1 MFSDVTH
8 CDGLAWDWV
17 NKRLYWTDAGDNT
30 VNRLSR
36 DGYSKEVLFHEEA
49 DLPRDIVLMPCDGY
63 MYWRVWQGTKSS
75 IKHATMDGLNP
86 KIIIETVGWP
96 NGLAVDKDEN
106 QLFWADTRPNR
117 IESSDL
123 DGNNRKIILQ
133 ADNLYI
139 LAISLYNNYI
149 YFTDLVT
156 KSLMRVEKKGN
167 GHQELL
173 DGGLNRY
180 PKGIRIFSKSKQNC
194 TRTLCHKDITRCTDI
209 CMPSNNLVHCSC
221 PINKTLTDG
230 YRCIQTA
237 KAGLNCSDT
246 MTSFI
251 CSDESKCISKA
262 SICDGYYDCFD
273 GSDEQNCTSQSTI
286 FPSTSLSLSYQTSLP
301 TSTVFK
307 PSKSTMEFSLKT
319 SSAIHQSTA
328 DKDSS
333 ATLYS
338 SSISPSTSTMTS
350 SSSSVITSNH
360 SSATL
365 RSLSIIPSTPTMTS
379 SSSSVTTSNHSSAT
393 LHSSSISPSTSTMTS
408 SSSSVTTSNHSSAT
422 LHSSSISPSTS
433 TMTSSS
439 SSVTTSNHSATLHSS
454 SISPSTST
462 MASSSSSVTTSN
474 HSSAKLHS
482 SSISPSTST
491 MTSSSSSVTTSNHS
505 SATLHSSSISP
516 STSTMTSSSSSVTT
530 SNHSATLHSSSI
542 SPSTS
547 TMASS
552 SSSVTTSNHSSATL
566 HSSSISPSTSTMTSS
581 SSSVTTSNHSATLHS
596 SSISPSTS
604 TMTSS
609 SSSVITSNHSS
620 ATLHSSSISPSTSTM
635 TSSSSSVITSNHSS
649 ATLHSSSI
657 SPSTSTMTSSSSS
670 VTTSNHSSATLHSS
684 SISPSTSTM
693 TSSSSSVTTIR
704 TTPASNASA
713 CDLDLGF
720 VIDESGSISFDE
732 FRKSIDFVRNITQYF
747 TIATARTRVSLITY
761 GTDAVLHFKFNDDAG
776 SDQSAF
782 LDYIST
788 INGRGGGTNTYA
800 ALKMSNLEMFN
811 TENGDRTDKVNVLIV
826 LTDGRSSGR
835 SQLISESNALRESG
849 VKVLAVGVGSG
860 VGEEELNIIA
870 GNSLNVFNVSDAS
883 HLSDI
888 IEEIVPISCNEQM
901 LELECQS
908 YGFKAG
914 FSLSGL
920 QSKNLPYT
928 IRFSGSNDCGTI
940 NKTSSDHLSNGR
952 IWMWTNYTSCGVE
965 AYHVGDSIAFEKT
978 LMVNYGSK
986 DHSSVVYRYISSSY
1000 KVKCFLDRK
1009 VVQKLEINVQD
1020 VIESNP
1026 DINGTSDFKFNL
1038 KIMDANNEGNEVQLA
1053 NVGDRLKFVLNL
1065 ENAPNQVKASPQN
1078 CYATKPDGSGRYN
1091 LISNRC
1097 VDPNEETTFITSP
1110 SNELHYFSWELLAF
1124 RYFGES
1130 NSVVIVCEVLICKN
1144 EPFWNL
1150 SEQCKRCDQTSNR
1163 KRRDV
1168 DVDDEVLQKTT
1179 VSSQPLFLIERSPKE
1194 PGQSNQQNGFL
1205 AKPEGISILVV
1216 LAVVVLLSG
1225 IVHLKKK
1232 FWPSRK
1238 AMSKK
1243 TLNVGAV
1250 DEKGFENLA
1259 ME

>member
-1 MFSDVTH
+1 
-8 CDGLAWDWV
+8 
-17 NKRLYWTDAGDNT
+17 
-30 VNRLSR
+30 
-36 DGYSKEVLFHEEA
+36 
-49 DLPRDIVLMPCDGY
+49 
-63 MYWRVWQGTKSS
+63 
-75 IKHATMDGLNP
+75 
-86 KIIIETVGWP
+86 
-96 NGLAVDKDEN
+96 
-106 QLFWADTRPNR
+106 
-117 IESSDL
+117 
-123 DGNNRKIILQ
+123 
-133 ADNLYI
+133 
-139 LAISLYNNYI
+139 
-149 YFTDLVT
+149 
-156 KSLMRVEKKGN
+156 
-167 GHQELL
+167 
-173 DGGLNRY
+173 
-180 PKGIRIFSKSKQNC
+180 
-194 TRTLCHKDITRCTDI
+194 
-209 CMPSNNLVHCSC
+209 
-221 PINKTLTDG
+221 
-230 YRCIQTA
+230 
-237 KAGLNCSDT
+237 

-251 CSDESKCISKA
+251 CYDESKCISKA

-273 GSDEQNCTSQSTI
+273 GSDERNCTSQSTI

-301 TSTVFK
+301 TSAVFK

-333 ATLYS
+333 ATL
-338 SSISPSTSTMTS
+338 
-350 SSSSVITSNH
+350 
-360 SSATL
+360 
-365 RSLSIIPSTPTMTS
+365 RSLSISPSTPTMTS
-379 SSSSVTTSNHSSAT
+379 SSSSVTTSNHSAT
-393 LHSSSISPSTSTMTS
+393 LHSSSINPSTSTMTS

-462 MASSSSSVTTSN
+462 MTSSSSSVTTSN
-474 HSSAKLHS
+474 HSATLHS

-491 MTSSSSSVTTSNHS
+491 MASSSSSVTTSKHS

-552 SSSVTTSNHSSATL
+552 SSSVTTSNHSATL

-609 SSSVITSNHSS
+609 SSSV
-620 ATLHSSSISPSTSTM
+620 
-635 TSSSSSVITSNHSS
+635 
-649 ATLHSSSI
+649 
-657 SPSTSTMTSSSSS
+657 
-670 VTTSNHSSATLHSS
+670 TTSNHSATLHSS

-720 VIDESGSISFDE
+720 VIDESGSISFDD

-776 SDQSAF
+776 SDQSTF

-788 INGRGGGTNTYA
+788 INGRGGNTNTYA

-870 GNSLNVFNVSDAS
+870 GNSLNVFNVYDAS

-888 IEEIVPISCNEQM
+888 IEEIIPISCNEQM

-920 QSKNLPYT
+920 QSKNLPYS

-952 IWMWTNYTSCGVE
+952 MWMWTNYTSCGVE

-1026 DINGTSDFKFNL
+1026 DI
-1038 KIMDANNEGNEVQLA
+1038 
-1053 NVGDRLKFVLNL
+1053 
-1065 ENAPNQVKASPQN
+1065 
-1078 CYATKPDGSGRYN
+1078 
-1091 LISNRC
+1091 
-1097 VDPNEETTFITSP
+1097 
-1110 SNELHYFSWELLAF
+1110 
-1124 RYFGES
+1124 
-1130 NSVVIVCEVLICKN
+1130 
-1144 EPFWNL
+1144 
-1150 SEQCKRCDQTSNR
+1150 
-1163 KRRDV
+1163 
-1168 DVDDEVLQKTT
+1168 
-1179 VSSQPLFLIERSPKE
+1179 
-1194 PGQSNQQNGFL
+1194 
-1205 AKPEGISILVV
+1205 
-1216 LAVVVLLSG
+1216 
-1225 IVHLKKK
+1225 
-1232 FWPSRK
+1232 
-1238 AMSKK
+1238 
-1243 TLNVGAV
+1243 
-1250 DEKGFENLA
+1250 
-1259 ME
+1259 